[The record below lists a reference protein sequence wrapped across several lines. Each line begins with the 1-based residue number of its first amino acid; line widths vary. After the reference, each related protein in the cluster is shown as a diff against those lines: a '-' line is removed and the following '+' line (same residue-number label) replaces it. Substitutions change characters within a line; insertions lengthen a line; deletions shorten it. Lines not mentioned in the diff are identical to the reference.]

1 MRVRLLMMD
10 HVRRE
15 AVAALSPL
23 VVAECRGRKPRSFEG
38 ATSPHRRGH
47 DRAET
52 ASLVQ
57 MDDRRRSLFRHS
69 PSFADKT
76 RRRASARVL
85 ALTGPGAASISCREF
100 SARPP
105 LRDRAPLL

>member
-1 MRVRLLMMD
+1 MHVRLLMMD
-10 HVRRE
+10 HVLRE
-15 AVAALSPL
+15 AVAALSRL
-23 VVAECRGRKPRSFEG
+23 VVADCRGRKPRSFEW

-47 DRAET
+47 DP

-57 MDDRRRSLFRHS
+57 MDDRRRSLFPHS

-76 RRRASARVL
+76 RRRASAGVL
-85 ALTGPGAASISCREF
+85 ALTGAGAASISCREF

-105 LRDRAPLL
+105 LRDRAPLLRI